1 MGALRDLMRLV
12 RWSRD
17 QPRPSFADAMATSV
31 QATEDVR
38 AYQDA
43 LISGV
48 VGPHNGVPTTALVE
62 EVRQLPSP
70 SGRRVELVLRIDG
83 PGQPRVTHTEEPPR
97 PVRVGELL
105 PVWMLR
111 FEPQRFSID
120 WTRAAQS

>member
-1 MGALRDLMRLV
+1 MGALRDLMQLV
-12 RWSRD
+12 RWSRK
-17 QPRPSFADAMATSV
+17 QPRPSIGDAMASSV
-31 QATEDVR
+31 QATEDLR

-62 EVRQLPSP
+62 QVRQVPSP

-97 PVRVGELL
+97 PVEIGERL

-111 FEPQRFSID
+111 FEPQRFTID
-120 WTRAAQS
+120 WTGPTAS

>member
-1 MGALRDLMRLV
+1 MGALRDLMQLV
-12 RWSRD
+12 RWSRK
-17 QPRPSFADAMATSV
+17 QPRPSIGDAMASSV
-31 QATEDVR
+31 QATEDLR

-62 EVRQLPSP
+62 QVRQVPSP

-97 PVRVGELL
+97 PVEIGEHL

-111 FEPQRFSID
+111 FEPQRFTID
-120 WTRAAQS
+120 WTGPTAS